1 MKLLKK
7 MGIVYSDV
15 SRKLFLVLKSTMQNP
30 WEKMGERYKLVF
42 SYHVGNAIELLHTNY
57 DATESSMGS
66 EVEILAASAILE
78 TDIYVAVEFND
89 SNEGSSYG
97 IHQKNITW
105 RRYNASDSYYSS
117 FAIYI
122 ANFRDHYEP
131 VISLINSGCLHLR

>member
-1 MKLLKK
+1 
-7 MGIVYSDV
+7 
-15 SRKLFLVLKSTMQNP
+15 
-30 WEKMGERYKLVF
+30 MGERYILNWYF
-42 SYHVGNAIELLHTNY
+42 HTMSETPLSYMMRQNRVW
-57 DATESSMGS
+57 SSEG
-66 EVEILAASAILE
+66 EILAASAILE

-105 RRYNASDSYYSS
+105 CRYNASDSYYSS

-131 VISLINSGCLHLR
+131 VISLINSGFF